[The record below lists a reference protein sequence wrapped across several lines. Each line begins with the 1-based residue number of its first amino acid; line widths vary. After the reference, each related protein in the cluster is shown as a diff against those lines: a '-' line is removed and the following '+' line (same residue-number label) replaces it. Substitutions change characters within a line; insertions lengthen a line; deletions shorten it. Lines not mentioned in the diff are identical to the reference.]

1 MTAPLVDEGAPG
13 EQAAA
18 QAPTEIPE
26 GTTGEG
32 DSQGPTVG
40 WEHVGFCPSPN
51 EVGMRV
57 DASLPK
63 SRVVLS
69 LMPY

>member
-18 QAPTEIPE
+18 QPPTEIPE

-32 DSQGPTVG
+32 DSQGWMPCSPSGG
-40 WEHVGFCPSPN
+40 WMHVGGCTHLQ
-51 EVGMRV
+51 VR
-57 DASLPK
+57 
-63 SRVVLS
+63 
-69 LMPY
+69 